1 MPSVIFEFM
10 KKAKK
15 VKIKRKE
22 TEKEKWK
29 QNPENTKMGRPSL
42 RHPVRSSDICRSVR
56 EIGFSELRG
65 QQKTLDWLRWA
76 KAHKA
81 HV

>member
-1 MPSVIFEFM
+1 MPAVIFEFM

-29 QNPENTKMGRPSL
+29 QNPEKNKTGPAQ
-42 RHPVRSSDICRSVR
+42 SSAPC
-56 EIGFSELRG
+56 
-65 QQKTLDWLRWA
+65 A
-76 KAHKA
+76 KL
-81 HV
+81 